1 MSAIKLW
8 FVTVVYIWS
17 ISSEAFK
24 ITPVHIGDRT
34 RLKSKTEKATGKL
47 VCAIALFP
55 LERQGPSGRTGGI
68 EVLPNCRDYL
78 WSNNTVFV

>member
-1 MSAIKLW
+1 MSGIKLW

-34 RLKSKTEKATGKL
+34 RLKSKTEKAIGKL
-47 VCAIALFP
+47 
-55 LERQGPSGRTGGI
+55 TGMRHCPVPIGMSRSLKQNRGYRGVI
-68 EVLPNCRDYL
+68 
-78 WSNNTVFV
+78 